1 MALLLAGAGV
11 VAWAGQSA
19 ERAHSFATRASA
31 SATSAS
37 VVVGVSQN
45 DADAMVGRARELAG
59 DAPGAEIAVEQVT
72 AFELLS
78 LAHVISRADAPVQYV
93 EHSLDALAGRLA
105 PDVRH
110 DLDTLRAGEAWHRVS
125 AGQAAGAGH
134 QAADQLVGLYLEQ
147 SVRVARLADRAA
159 WLALLVA
166 VFGGG
171 ALIAGAVAAYL
182 AVTRFSGRLAG
193 RLDRLRVQT
202 AGVADVQL
210 PELVARVRA
219 GERVDPAAELLFLD
233 HGDDEIARLADAFTL
248 AQQSAVSAA
257 VGEATSRAGAKHA
270 FAELSWR
277 TQLLLDQ
284 QLRTLD
290 EAERATADP
299 AALGLLFDVDH
310 LSTRARRNA
319 ENLVVLG
326 DRRPARRWRSP
337 VRLSE
342 LVRGAVAE
350 VESYTRVGVGALPD
364 AHLEG
369 AVVVDLVHL
378 LAELLDNAISV
389 SPAETRVEVCGSV
402 AGRGIVLEIED
413 RGAGMPAARLDAMN
427 ALLREPRDFGEL
439 VGSGAG
445 VGLFLC
451 GRLAA
456 RHGIS
461 VTLRGSPYG
470 GTTAIVLVP
479 EAVIAD
485 EVLAQ
490 IRDQAPFV
498 PSPQPRRI
506 AAKLNGAAR

>member
-1 MALLLAGAGV
+1 MPAVALLLTGLGVAACAGL
-11 VAWAGQSA
+11 VAA
-19 ERAHSFATRASA
+19 RAHSFAMRVSSAATASA
-31 SATSAS
+31 DAFPADPRIRALAS
-37 VVVGVSQN
+37 
-45 DADAMVGRARELAG
+45 E
-59 DAPGAEIAVEQVT
+59 APDAEIADEQVS
-72 AFELLS
+72 AAELFS
-78 LAHVISRADAPVQYV
+78 LADAVSRADGPVVAPHVV
-93 EHSLDALAGRLA
+93 VDGE
-105 PDVRH
+105 VRH
-110 DLDTLRAGEAWHRVS
+110 DLDTLRESDVWRRVTAGRAS
-125 AGQAAGAGH
+125 AAERRQVAGR
-134 QAADQLVGLYLEQ
+134 LVGISVEQ
-147 SVRVARLADRAA
+147 SVRVSTAADRAA
-159 WLALLVA
+159 GMSLLVA
-166 VFGGG
+166 VLGGA
-171 ALIAGAVAAYL
+171 ALIAGAVVAYL

-202 AGVADVQL
+202 AGVSDAQL
-210 PELVARVRA
+210 PELVARVRE

-257 VGEATSRAGAKHA
+257 VGEATSRAGARQA

-277 TQLLLDQ
+277 TQLLLDEN
-284 QLRTLD
+284 LRALD
-290 EAERATADP
+290 EAERMTADP
-299 AALGLLFDVDH
+299 VALRLLFRADH
-310 LSTRARRNA
+310 LSTRARRVA

-326 DRRPARRWRSP
+326 DRRPARRWRHP
-337 VRLSE
+337 VRLTE

-350 VESYTRVGVGALPD
+350 VESYARVDIAALPET
-364 AHLEG
+364 HLEG
-369 AVVVDLVHL
+369 AVVIDLVHL
-378 LAELLDNAISV
+378 LAELVDNAISV

-402 AGRGIVLEIED
+402 AGRGIVLEVSD
-413 RGAGMPAARLDAMN
+413 RGAGMSAARLDAVN
-427 ALLREPRDFGEL
+427 ALLREPADFGEL

-479 EAVIAD
+479 EAVLAD

-490 IRDQAPFV
+490 ICEQGPFV

-506 AAKLNGAAR
+506 SAKLNGAAR